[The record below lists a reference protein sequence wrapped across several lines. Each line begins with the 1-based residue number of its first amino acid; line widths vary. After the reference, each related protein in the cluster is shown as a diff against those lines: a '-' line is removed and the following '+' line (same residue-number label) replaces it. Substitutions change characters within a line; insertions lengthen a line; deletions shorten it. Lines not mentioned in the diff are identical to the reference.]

1 MESSAAC
8 RLAAGPRPM
17 ASWLRPTWPR
27 HRALVAAGLAFGRLA
42 CCFLGLAAV
51 LALAG
56 PRLALA
62 DTDRFE
68 VSLIGRTLGYRDL
81 REPTS
86 FTPSAAFLPQQGG
99 WVRNW
104 TEQRGYVE
112 AVYRLLETQQVV
124 LALGGQV
131 GASVGRFEAKNV
143 AQGVYEAWETR
154 PAFLWGPCARLI
166 LRRQP
171 GEGLFARFDYAFFSA
186 AAPEAR
192 EEGANRSGGGTP
204 PSARDAFFSWTSHE
218 ATARLGY
225 DFGPVEA
232 AAGASLV
239 AFRLD
244 KRLTH
249 HADPAGA
256 TGNALAAILALN
268 ALPSRYGYEPRSL
281 VVPFLSLAVR
291 PVAGLALEGS
301 IRPAD
306 QPDVALR
313 LTVSF

>member
-8 RLAAGPRPM
+8 RLAAGSRQM
-17 ASWLRPTWPR
+17 ASWLLPSWPR
-27 HRALVAAGLAFGRLA
+27 HRALIAAGLAFGRLA
-42 CCFLGLAAV
+42 CWLLGLATV

-56 PRLALA
+56 PTSALA
-62 DTDRFE
+62 DADRFE

-86 FTPSAAFLPQQGG
+86 FTPSAAFVPQQGG

-112 AVYRLLETQQVV
+112 AVYRLLETRQVV

-171 GEGLFARFDYAFFSA
+171 GEGIFARFDYAFFSA
-186 AAPEAR
+186 AAPETR

-249 HADPAGA
+249 HADPTGA

-291 PVAGLALEGS
+291 PAAGLALEGS
-301 IRPAD
+301 IRPTD

>member
-1 MESSAAC
+1 MR
-8 RLAAGPRPM
+8 RL
-17 ASWLRPTWPR
+17 SFWLM
-27 HRALVAAGLAFGRLA
+27 GLALI
-42 CCFLGLAAV
+42 
-51 LALAG
+51 LALAQ
-56 PRLALA
+56 PTPALA
-62 DTDRFE
+62 DADRFE
-68 VSLIGRTLGYRDL
+68 VSLIARTLGYRDM

-86 FTPSAAFLPQQGG
+86 FTPSAAFVPQQGG

-112 AVYRLLETQQVV
+112 AVYRLLDTSHVV

-143 AQGVYEAWETR
+143 GQGVYEAWETR

-171 GEGLFARFDYAFFSA
+171 GEGVFARFDYAFFSA

-192 EEGANRSGGGTP
+192 EEGASRSGGGTP

-249 HADPAGA
+249 HADATGA
-256 TGNALAAILALN
+256 SGNALAAILALN
-268 ALPSRYGYEPRSL
+268 ALPSRYGYEPRL
-281 VVPFLSLAVR
+281 PVVPFLSLAVR
-291 PVAGLALEGS
+291 PVAGLTLEGS

-313 LTVSF
+313 LAVSF

>member
-1 MESSAAC
+1 MESSATG
-8 RLAAGPRPM
+8 RLAAESCQM
-17 ASWLRPTWPR
+17 ASWLRPSWPR
-27 HRALVAAGLAFGRLA
+27 HRALVAAGLAVGCLA
-42 CCFLGLAAV
+42 CWLLGLAAV
-51 LALAG
+51 LAV
-56 PRLALA
+56 PTPALA
-62 DTDRFE
+62 EADRFE
-68 VSLIGRTLGYRDL
+68 VSLVGRTLGYRDL

-86 FTPSAAFLPQQGG
+86 FTPSAAFVPQQGG

-112 AVYRLLETQQVV
+112 AVYRLLDTNHVV

-166 LRRQP
+166 LRHQP
-171 GEGLFARFDYAFFSA
+171 GEGIFARFDYAFFSA

-204 PSARDAFFSWTSHE
+204 PSARDAFFAWTSHE
-218 ATARLGY
+218 VTARLGY

-232 AAGASLV
+232 AAGASFI

-249 HADPAGA
+249 HADPTGA
-256 TGNALAAILALN
+256 SGNALAAILALN

-291 PVAGLALEGS
+291 PTAGLTLEGS

-313 LTVSF
+313 LAVSF

>member
-1 MESSAAC
+1 MARRLLRSWPCRAKAGAVRAVRRAA
-8 RLAAGPRPM
+8 LA
-17 ASWLRPTWPR
+17 LT
-27 HRALVAAGLAFGRLA
+27 GLL
-42 CCFLGLAAV
+42 AV
-51 LALAG
+51 LALAH
-56 PRLALA
+56 PAAALA
-62 DTDRFE
+62 EADRFE
-68 VSLIGRTLGYRDL
+68 ASLIGRTLGYRNL
-81 REPTS
+81 REPAS

-99 WVRNW
+99 WARNW
-104 TEQRGYVE
+104 TEQRAYVE
-112 AVYRLLETQQVV
+112 AVYRLLDTHHVV

-143 AQGVYEAWETR
+143 GQGVYEAWETR

-171 GEGLFARFDYAFFSA
+171 GQGLFARFDYAFFAA

-192 EEGANRSGGGTP
+192 EEGANRTGGGTP

-232 AAGASLV
+232 AAGASLI

-249 HADPAGA
+249 HADPTGA
-256 TGNALAAILALN
+256 SGNALAAVLALN

-291 PVAGLALEGS
+291 PTAGLTLEGS

-313 LTVSF
+313 LAVSF

>member
-1 MESSAAC
+1 M
-8 RLAAGPRPM
+8 
-17 ASWLRPTWPR
+17 
-27 HRALVAAGLAFGRLA
+27 
-42 CCFLGLAAV
+42 GLAAV
-51 LALAG
+51 LALAQ
-56 PRLALA
+56 PTPALA
-62 DTDRFE
+62 DADRFE
-68 VSLIGRTLGYRDL
+68 VSLIARTLGYRDM

-86 FTPSAAFLPQQGG
+86 FTPSAAFVPQQGG

-112 AVYRLLETQQVV
+112 AVYRLLDTSHVV

-143 AQGVYEAWETR
+143 GQGVYEAWETR
-154 PAFLWGPCARLI
+154 PAFLWGPCVRLT

-171 GEGLFARFDYAFFSA
+171 GEGVFARFDYAFISA

-249 HADPAGA
+249 HADATGA
-256 TGNALAAILALN
+256 SGNALAAILALN
-268 ALPSRYGYEPRSL
+268 ALPSRYGYEPRL
-281 VVPFLSLAVR
+281 PVVPFLSLAVR
-291 PVAGLALEGS
+291 PVAGLTLEGS

-313 LTVSF
+313 LAVSF